1 VLFCT
6 PEKLACENFWQK
18 LHNLHRRQRF
28 AYLVVDEC
36 HLLIDQGYSFRQ
48 DYLKVGWL
56 RTAFAQTRI
65 LCFSATCG
73 AYATTSLTSLLS
85 LRAVHMFEMDAVK
98 RNVHFSV
105 HYVSKKAK
113 LCVCGLRNCTWTIQ
127 SSVTDKSIVKAAK
140 MWGPGGALVLA
151 NGRSDVEKLCAFMQK
166 ALPDRTIEFYHGML
180 EDSARTMIQDNL
192 LRGAIDILV
201 ATAASFGTGVN
212 MPLVEQVIVVGM
224 PMSIQTVVQIIGR
237 GGRNGQQYRVD
248 FFVKEGDMVKN
259 NIMFVKENKDKSNC
273 SRAHIQHYVQQKN
286 NLEIV
291 ERVLYNTEN
300 KQDCQLNTVLHGAN
314 AVRQM
319 LNVLFASLS
328 QMKKMNMKV
337 RRIDRAKW
345 DSVLRTWYLAPLASN
360 AGVSRTWGVSTTNL
374 SHTHVDPCQK
384 CRNCQRH
391 CQAPPTVRD
400 ALNIP

>member
-1 VLFCT
+1 M
-6 PEKLACENFWQK
+6 
-18 LHNLHRRQRF
+18 
-28 AYLVVDEC
+28 VDEC
-36 HLLIDQGYSFRQ
+36 HLLIDQGYWFRQ

-73 AYATTSLTSLLS
+73 AYVTTSLTSLLS
-85 LRAVHMFEMDAVK
+85 LRAVHIFEMDAVK
-98 RNVHFSV
+98 HNVHFSV
-105 HYVSKKAK
+105 HYVSKKVK
-113 LCVCGLRNCTWTIQ
+113 LCPCGLRNCTWSIQ
-127 SSVTDKSIVKAAK
+127 STVTDKSIVKTAK

-166 ALPDRTIEFYHGML
+166 ALPDHTIEFYRGML
-180 EDSARTMIQDNL
+180 EDSARTKIQDNL

-237 GGRNGQQYRVD
+237 GGRNGQQYRVS
-248 FFVKEGDMVKN
+248 FFAKEGDIVKN
-259 NIMFVKENKDKSNC
+259 NIMFVQENEDKSNC

-286 NLEIV
+286 NLKIV

-300 KQDCQLNTVLHGAN
+300 KEDCQLNTFLHGAN
-314 AVRQM
+314 AVRQV
-319 LNVLFASLS
+319 LNVPFASLA
-328 QMKKMNMKV
+328 QMKTMNMKV

-345 DSVLRTWYLAPLASN
+345 DSVIRT
-360 AGVSRTWGVSTTNL
+360 
-374 SHTHVDPCQK
+374 
-384 CRNCQRH
+384 
-391 CQAPPTVRD
+391 
-400 ALNIP
+400 